1 MKKKIVVIG
10 GVAGGMSFAT
20 RYRRLNIEDQV
31 IVFEK
36 GPYVSFANCGLPY
49 FMSGEIPSRTR
60 LLVVKEK
67 DLVKRFRLDIRSN
80 SEVVAI
86 DAKHQLVTYVKE
98 GVTHTQ
104 VYDELILSPGAKPI
118 IPTIPGMNEI
128 PHFELRNIPHL
139 DAIMAFITEKQPR
152 HVVIVGAGYIGLEVA
167 ENLHK
172 KGLHVSVVE
181 KSPYVMPVFD
191 PEIAAFAKEEL
202 VKNGIDVY
210 TNDEIVHATKGQ
222 VRLLS
227 GKTIPADFLILAV
240 GVLPESTL
248 AKAAGI
254 QTGLRDGIIV
264 DQRYQTSFANIYA
277 VGDAIVVKH
286 QISQQDALVP
296 LASPANR
303 QGRQL
308 ADILSGYH
316 VTNKGSLGTAIV
328 RLFSLSFASTG
339 LNERQ
344 LNGKVYQAIHLHGYD
359 HVSYFPGATTI
370 DLKIMYDPNT
380 QQILGAQAVGEKGVD
395 KRIDVIATA
404 IKAKM
409 KVSDLQ
415 ELELTYAPPFGSAK
429 DLVNMAGYVAQ
440 NHLQGI
446 TKSIQWHQIDQLRN
460 DGAIMLDVRPT
471 MERMAYGHFDN
482 DLHIELDD
490 LYDKKNT
497 LPKGKPIVLY
507 CDSGSKG
514 YNAERILRSDGY
526 DVYQL
531 DGGYNIYTKGKGT
544 K

>member
-20 RYRRLNIEDQV
+20 RYRRLNINDD
-31 IVFEK
+31 IIIFEK

-49 FMSGEIPSRTR
+49 YMSGEIPSRTR

-67 DLVKRFRLDIRSN
+67 DLVKRFRLDIRS
-80 SEVVAI
+80 SCEVTSI
-86 DAKHQLVTYVKE
+86 NPTNQTVTYNNN
-98 GVTHTQ
+98 GVSQ
-104 VYDELILSPGAKPI
+104 IQSYDELILSPGAKPI
-118 IPTIPGMNEI
+118 IPTIPGINDI

-139 DAIMAFITEKQPR
+139 DAIMSFIQQHQPKN
-152 HVVIVGAGYIGLEVA
+152 VVIVGAGYIGLEVA
-167 ENLHK
+167 ENLHR
-172 KGLHVSVVE
+172 KGLHISVVE
-181 KSPYVMPVFD
+181 KAPYVMPVFD
-191 PEIAAFAKEEL
+191 SEIAAFAHEEL
-202 VKNGIDVY
+202 VKNEIDVY
-210 TNDEIVHATKGQ
+210 INDEIVQSTKKQ
-222 VRLLS
+222 ITLKS
-227 GKTIPADFLILAV
+227 GKTIPADFIILAV
-240 GVLPESTL
+240 GVLPESSL

-264 DQRYQTSFANIYA
+264 NQDYQTSIEHIYA

-286 QISQQDALVP
+286 QVSQQDALVP

-308 ADILSGYH
+308 ADILSGYP
-316 VTNKGSLGTAIV
+316 VINKGSIGTAIV

-344 LNGKVYQAIHLHGYD
+344 LNGKSYQAIHIHGYD

-370 DLKIMYDPNT
+370 DLKIMYDPST
-380 QQILGAQAVGEKGVD
+380 EQILGAQAVGEKGVD

-409 KVSDLQ
+409 KISDLQ

-440 NHLQGI
+440 NHLLGI
-446 TKSIQWHQIDQLRN
+446 TKSIQWHQIDKLR
-460 DGAIMLDVRPT
+460 DEGVIMLDVRPA
-471 MERMAYGHFDN
+471 MERMAYGHFQD
-482 DLHIELDD
+482 DIHIELDEI
-490 LYDKKNT
+490 YEKKDT
-497 LPKGKPIVLY
+497 LPKGKKIVLY

-514 YNAERILRSDGY
+514 YNAERILRSAGY

-544 K
+544 I